1 MSEVAGLEAAGSQ
14 YDLSQWMLIWHDF
27 RRHRIAL
34 VAGVVVIILYLVA
47 LSGEFVAPYDPHH
60 RETYEP
66 LVPPMGLH
74 IRDAQGRL
82 QLPFAYGIRQER
94 NPRTFRP
101 VYVAETDRR
110 YPMRL
115 FIHGDSYK
123 LFGIF
128 KSTLHLFGAAG
139 DQRVYLL
146 GSDSQ
151 GRDLLSRIIIGTRI
165 SMTIGLVGVT
175 ISFILAII
183 LGGVSGYFG
192 GVADLVIQRFIEIL
206 TSLPSLPLWMALAA
220 AIPLNWPIT
229 RVFFVITL
237 VLSLMG
243 WPILSR
249 ELRGKFLALRREDF
263 VISAQLD
270 NATTARLMLR
280 YLVPSALSHIIASG
294 TLAIPNMIIGETTL
308 SFLGVGLR
316 APAISWG
323 VLLQNAIN
331 IQSVVMSPWL
341 LFPGLFV
348 IIAVLAFNFLG
359 DGLRDAADPY
369 KS

>member
-1 MSEVAGLEAAGSQ
+1 
-14 YDLSQWMLIWHDF
+14 
-27 RRHRIAL
+27 
-34 VAGVVVIILYLVA
+34 
-47 LSGEFVAPYDPHH
+47 
-60 RETYEP
+60 
-66 LVPPMGLH
+66 
-74 IRDAQGRL
+74 
-82 QLPFAYGIRQER
+82 
-94 NPRTFRP
+94 
-101 VYVAETDRR
+101 VAETDRR

-151 GRDLLSRIIIGTRI
+151 GRDLLSRLIIGTRI

-237 VLSLMG
+237 ILSLMG

-294 TLAIPNMIIGETTL
+294 TLAIPNMIIGETAL